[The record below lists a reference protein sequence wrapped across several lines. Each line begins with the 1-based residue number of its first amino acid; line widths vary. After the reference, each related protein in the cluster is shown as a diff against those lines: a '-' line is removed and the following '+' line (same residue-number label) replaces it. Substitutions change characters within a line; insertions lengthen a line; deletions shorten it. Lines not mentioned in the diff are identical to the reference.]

1 MYMERAEHPGI
12 QKKNLVATVRKKL
25 QSVNYIYKEKCSVIS
40 VHLFFIHKKFGPYIP
55 LQATYIEQ
63 YMFEMYTRW
72 FTSGFPVFR
81 HHKHTIRDDFFCFS
95 VRKPNTRIYITH
107 FSINNQFFFFF
118 FLLTIISNR
127 LNKNFNQLNTL
138 IFIHILYIN
147 HKEVFSMMI
156 EIIIF
161 FLNPFFYISG
171 TAYITI
177 KTFA

>member
-118 FLLTIISNR
+118 FTNNYIKQVEQKFQSIKYLD
-127 LNKNFNQLNTL
+127 
-138 IFIHILYIN
+138 LYTYTVYKSQRGI
-147 HKEVFSMMI
+147 
-156 EIIIF
+156 
-161 FLNPFFYISG
+161 PWW
-171 TAYITI
+171 
-177 KTFA
+177 